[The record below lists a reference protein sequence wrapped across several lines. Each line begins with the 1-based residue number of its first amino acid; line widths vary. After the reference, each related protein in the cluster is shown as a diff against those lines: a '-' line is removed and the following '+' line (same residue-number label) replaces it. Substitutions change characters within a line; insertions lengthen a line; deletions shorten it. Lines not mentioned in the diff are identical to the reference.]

1 MDNLKK
7 RVLSGIIGLT
17 FMIVVVLKGD
27 ILLNISLFLISMIGL
42 REIFNAF
49 RNISINPVKWLGF
62 LSCFFIYLSIY
73 LQYDINMLM
82 ILIALILLINYVL
95 NEKIHFIDISATFF
109 SIIYVPFMLINISY
123 LSNTRYIWMIFT
135 IAFGTDTFAYLIG
148 STFGKHKL
156 CPKLS
161 PKKSVEGAIG
171 GIFGSLI
178 TTLVY
183 SYFFAPNSL
192 WLIALLAIVASI
204 IAQFGDL
211 VASKLK
217 REAGIKDYGNII
229 PGHGGILDRF
239 DSIIFVAPIVFYF
252 SKFFLF

>member
-1 MDNLKK
+1 LDNLKK

-17 FMIVVVLKGD
+17 FMIIVVLKGN
-27 ILLNISLFLISMIGL
+27 ILLNISLFLISLIGL
-42 REIFNAF
+42 REIFNALS
-49 RNISINPVKWLGF
+49 NISINPVKWVGF
-62 LSCFFIYLSIY
+62 LSCVFIYLSIY
-73 LQYDINMLM
+73 LQFDISILI
-82 ILIALILLINYVL
+82 ILIALILLVNYVL

-109 SIIYVPFMLINISY
+109 SIIYIPCMLINISY
-123 LSNTRYIWMIFT
+123 LGNTRYIWMVFT

-148 STFGKHKL
+148 STLGKHKL
-156 CPKLS
+156 SPKLS

-178 TTLVY
+178 MTVIY
-183 SYFFAPNSL
+183 SYYFVQNHFG
-192 WLIALLAIVASI
+192 LIALLAIVASI
-204 IAQFGDL
+204 LAQIGDL
-211 VASKLK
+211 AASKLK

-252 SKFFLF
+252 SKFFLL